1 MSNQQEQSKLADSLS
16 LSLMQRYIC
25 SRFARAVAPGSMV
38 ADQPDFEAI
47 RDAVEAGP
55 PAALVSLPPQN
66 LPDDQLPPAKK
77 EIGSQAF
84 ERAWN
89 LKHRL
94 RPETVMGMIGYAPDQ
109 LAFLRRLSRL
119 ETLHLD
125 QFKETDYVALL
136 FLSLHLLE
144 ASSEAADVQL
154 VSRILGLPR
163 LRWAPQGERIVLP
176 RLDAPFDVED
186 ARAISRKIRTSEENR
201 SALLRRLQAVA
212 DPIEVWIRPSI
223 VDNLPQGDPLQ
234 DLSYM
239 LSLLTDHGELA
250 YGAALRWAID
260 FAICVICN
268 QTLLVE
274 RMRSSRPIASERA
287 RFVLHCAEVLFD
299 EPTNRTPGIALS
311 LCGIPV
317 PADSIEA
324 EVRTNALQMNL
335 ALARDHFRTFI
346 GGLGFEPTQILE
358 TWDRSLEH
366 APNFMRRK
374 SPNARNRMWKWWR
387 NSRLGR
393 AISKLANDRKPSA
406 LTLGASKRSLFR
418 PAVRVLS
425 SLRIARMVNLRGLSS
440 AVSEVE
446 RESSAAAKKRRANG
460 GLFTYDD
467 LYQMAVHRREIA
479 RRHGLLK

>member
-1 MSNQQEQSKLADSLS
+1 
-16 LSLMQRYIC
+16 
-25 SRFARAVAPGSMV
+25 
-38 ADQPDFEAI
+38 
-47 RDAVEAGP
+47 
-55 PAALVSLPPQN
+55 
-66 LPDDQLPPAKK
+66 
-77 EIGSQAF
+77 
-84 ERAWN
+84 
-89 LKHRL
+89 
-94 RPETVMGMIGYAPDQ
+94 
-109 LAFLRRLSRL
+109 
-119 ETLHLD
+119 
-125 QFKETDYVALL
+125 
-136 FLSLHLLE
+136 
-144 ASSEAADVQL
+144 
-154 VSRILGLPR
+154 
-163 LRWAPQGERIVLP
+163 
-176 RLDAPFDVED
+176 
-186 ARAISRKIRTSEENR
+186 
-201 SALLRRLQAVA
+201 
-212 DPIEVWIRPSI
+212 
-223 VDNLPQGDPLQ
+223 
-234 DLSYM
+234 M

-274 RMRSSRPIASERA
+274 RMRSGRPIAPERA

-299 EPTNRTPGIALS
+299 EPTNPTPGIALS

-317 PADSIEA
+317 PADSIDA

-335 ALARDHFRTFI
+335 ALARDHFRTFV
-346 GGLGFEPTQILE
+346 GGLGFKPTQILE

-374 SPNARNRMWKWWR
+374 SAIARNRMWKWWR

-393 AISKLANDRKPSA
+393 SISKLANSRKPSE
-406 LTLGASKRSLFR
+406 LILGASNRSLFR

-440 AVSEVE
+440 GVGEIE
-446 RESSAAAKKRRANG
+446 RENAAAAKKRRANG